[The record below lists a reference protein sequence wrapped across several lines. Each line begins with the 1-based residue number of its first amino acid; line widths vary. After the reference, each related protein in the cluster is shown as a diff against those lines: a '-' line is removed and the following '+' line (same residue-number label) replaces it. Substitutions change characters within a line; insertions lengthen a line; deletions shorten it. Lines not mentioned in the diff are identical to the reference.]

1 MVSGYKEAMHMRD
14 TALHQANCANSGE
27 QRLRAQVHLIHY
39 SSGFQE
45 VFLSHFIMLFFG
57 ISLVTASLRV
67 SVYPKCTR
75 QKCQV
80 QNQNGVHRGCC

>member
-67 SVYPKCTR
+67 SVYPKCTP
-75 QKCQV
+75 QKIQF
-80 QNQNGVHRGCC
+80 QNQNGVQRGCC

>member
-45 VFLSHFIMLFFG
+45 VFLSHFMMSF
-57 ISLVTASLRV
+57 LVLV
-67 SVYPKCTR
+67 
-75 QKCQV
+75 
-80 QNQNGVHRGCC
+80 